1 MWNKNF
7 KRMKITKL
15 IAFIIG
21 SVIFLT
27 SCQRDLDEVVTNPVN
42 PGNIDYWYNNIP
54 DTASSTLLR
63 DELRPELELDSFQ
76 VTPGTVTVFGNPI
89 GLQVTVAGGDLVSGI
104 SQSYQGIVS
113 LRSKLVKKKGDMIR
127 WGLSSS
133 SNNELLVSGMLF
145 YTSFEGNGGPL
156 TIAPNKSIIG
166 SSPDTPVLQ
175 SMKTYHGQTFING
188 NNSWLPGVDTSL
200 NFVQS
205 ANNYYRIF
213 TNNQGW
219 NMAGLVYNNATT
231 PSTNLSLV
239 LPANFTNANTIA
251 YISFNEMRSVLP
263 LTGNAITRKFTAA
276 AVPGNLPITV
286 TVMSKIGNNYY
297 LAQSL
302 VTTDAQNNT
311 QTITLTPA
319 ASSLQ
324 EINSFLDTL

>member
-1 MWNKNF
+1 
-7 KRMKITKL
+7 MKITKL
-15 IAFIIG
+15 FAFIIG

-76 VTPGTVTVFGNPI
+76 ITPGTVTVFGNPI

-145 YTSFEGNGGPL
+145 YTSFEGTGGPL

-205 ANNYYRIF
+205 ANNYYRVF

-219 NMAGLVYNNATT
+219 NMAGMVYNNATT
-231 PSTNLSLV
+231 PSTNLSLA

-251 YISFNEMRSVLP
+251 YISFNDMRSVLP
-263 LTGNAITRKFTAA
+263 LTGNAITRKFTAS